1 MVSSQD
7 KYTSRCFQ
15 WQPRYE
21 KYLFVNLH
29 LYHLVVIT
37 VFVVLSSYEIY
48 LLLSPTCWQLPSG
61 IMCQCMSVIVLILE
75 IVRVCD
81 CIYKPMPSCVCVCV
95 CKHGQG
101 SLFQIERAIFC
112 FFFQVYIVTTMSLS
126 ALNLTIFASRS
137 RDDLTVWMLFLLK
150 LQVSTKTMVTQ
161 LQIILSRNLFIF
173 LWFTYYH
180 RFYLPFC

>member
-95 CKHGQG
+95 SVCQHGQG

-161 LQIILSRNLFIF
+161 LQII
-173 LWFTYYH
+173 
-180 RFYLPFC
+180 